1 MRDEPDEGSGTVRR
15 VLDALPPVAYW
26 GVDLRNRFANAAF
39 ADFFAVSP
47 EVAKGRHMSEV
58 LPRDVFALA
67 QPYATRALA
76 GEPQQF
82 DRVSG
87 GPSGTTRYVQVS
99 FVPDIFD
106 GEVRGIV
113 VHATDITERKRNE
126 QDLQLQA
133 ELLDLAHDAVIVRDP
148 PENRVTF
155 WNREAQHIYGYSRT
169 EALGEVTH
177 DLLATIFPESREAVD
192 EALARDGRWVGEL
205 RHTRKDGD
213 VIVVSS
219 RQSLQRGADGRS
231 IAIIELNSDITEA
244 KRADDALR
252 DAQLRLKAIFDH
264 VPAGLS
270 LRDLDGRYIQVN
282 NYVARALGSTPEEL
296 SGSDP
301 AEHLDP
307 ETIERVRANDRE
319 MTRSRQPLLQEATV
333 SHADETDHHYHIVS
347 YPVIDEHGDVSAF
360 GSFSLD
366 ITERKRTED
375 ALRRNQQR
383 LDQAEQIAG
392 TGTWEW
398 DPVNDR
404 IAWSAGLYNIFRLD
418 PEDFEHGLEDW
429 LEHRVYPDDR
439 ERVREALQRAVAER
453 SSATLENR
461 IVRSDGRVRTVQAR
475 ADVVVDKHGAPIRMV
490 AVVHDITEAKAAQEA
505 LHSASANLAQ
515 HARELQQITTR
526 STTSPDRPHHAALSA
541 RQLETLQLVA
551 QGLTNAEIATRMFV
565 SETTVKWH
573 IKQILTKTGAT
584 NRTEAVARL
593 LGADPRS
600 TPA

>member
-1 MRDEPDEGSGTVRR
+1 MRDEPDEGLDRMRR

-26 GVDLRNRFANAAF
+26 DVGLRNRFANAAF
-39 ADFFAVSP
+39 ADFFGVTP

-58 LPRDVFALA
+58 LWPDVSALA
-67 QPYATRALA
+67 LPYATRALA

-82 DRVSG
+82 DRVTEDS
-87 GPSGTTRYVQVS
+87 SGTTRYVQVS
-99 FVPDIFD
+99 FIPDIVD

-113 VHATDITERKRNE
+113 VHAADITERKRNE

-133 ELLDLAHDAVIVRDP
+133 QLLDLAHDAVIVREP
-148 PENRVTF
+148 AESRLRF
-155 WNREAQHIYGYSRT
+155 WNREAQAIYGYSPE
-169 EALGEVTH
+169 EALGKVTH
-177 DLLATIFPESREAVD
+177 ELLATVFPESREAVD
-192 EALARDGRWVGEL
+192 EGLAREGRWVGEL
-205 RHTRKDGD
+205 RHTRKDGG

-219 RQSLQRGADGRS
+219 RQSLQRGADGQP

-244 KRADDALR
+244 KQADDALR
-252 DAQLRLKAIFDH
+252 EAQSRLKAIFDH

-270 LRDLDGRYIQVN
+270 LRDLDGRYIEVN

-296 SGSDP
+296 SGQHP

-307 ETIERVRANDRE
+307 ETIERVRANDQE
-319 MTRSRQPLLQEATV
+319 MSRSRKPLLQEATV
-333 SHADETDHHYHIVS
+333 PHADETESHYHIVS
-347 YPVIDEHGDVSAF
+347 YPVIDEHGEVSAF
-360 GSFSLD
+360 GAFSLD

-375 ALRRNQQR
+375 ALRRSQER
-383 LDQAEQIAG
+383 LHQAEQIAG

-398 DPVNDR
+398 DLVNDR
-404 IAWSAGLYNIFRLD
+404 IAWSAGLYSIFKLD
-418 PEDFEHGLEDW
+418 PETLEHGLEEG
-429 LEHRVYPDDR
+429 LEQRVYPDDR
-439 ERVREALQRAVAER
+439 ERVRETLQRAVAER
-453 SSATLENR
+453 SSVTLENR

-475 ADVVVDKHGAPIRMV
+475 AEVVVDNNGEPIRML

-515 HARELQQITTR
+515 HARELQQLTTR
-526 STTSPDRPHHAALSA
+526 STTPPNIPPHAALSA

-584 NRTEAVARL
+584 NRAEAVARV
-593 LGADPRS
+593 LGADHG
-600 TPA
+600 